1 MSQTTGT
8 KRLYKSRTER
18 MIDGVC
24 GGIAHYFDL
33 DPTLVR
39 IAWVVLTLLGGSGIL
54 LYIAAMIIIPKEPYP
69 GFPQEQPPQSG
80 SSPSSRK
87 NSFFWGILLIVVGL
101 FLFFDNIGW
110 AFWKPWWWFNADIL
124 IPVLLILAGVAFLW
138 GGRNSLTTSPQTGE
152 TGGSPAPEPA
162 SSPAEPSPQPEVR
175 RLYRSIH
182 ERKLFGVC
190 GGLAEYFD
198 VDPTIVRILFIAAAL
213 VSFGVVLIAYIIMAI
228 VVPKQTP
235 TYRTS

>member
-1 MSQTTGT
+1 MTQTTGT
-8 KRLYKSRTER
+8 RRLYKSRTER

-24 GGIAHYFDL
+24 GGIAQYFDL

-39 IAWVVLTLLGGSGIL
+39 IAWVILTLLGGSGII

-69 GFPQEQPPQSG
+69 GFQYGQPPQPG
-80 SSPSSRK
+80 QSPSSKK

-124 IPVLLILAGVAFLW
+124 LPILLILAGVAFLW
-138 GGRNSLTTSPQTGE
+138 GGRNSMTVPPPVDEASAA
-152 TGGSPAPEPA
+152 GSA
-162 SSPAEPSPQPEVR
+162 SSQSGPAPQPEVR
-175 RLYRSIH
+175 RLYRSFH

-190 GGLAEYFD
+190 GGLAEYFN
-198 VDPTIVRILFIAAAL
+198 VDPTIVRIVFVIAALA
-213 VSFGVVLIAYIIMAI
+213 SGGIVLLAYIILAI
-228 VVPKQTP
+228 ILPKQTL
-235 TYRTS
+235 TFRTS